1 MYIDNSVNDMSAI
14 PSVIGTSAI
23 VKKVDD
29 KSKITGSKSLG
40 KSLEVINR

>member
-29 KSKITGSKSLG
+29 KSKIIKFE
-40 KSLEVINR
+40 KFWENP